1 MASSPSSFADES
13 RIPRKRMIDTKTITV
28 VDTVRSIGDRSLDKW
43 SGNTAMDRI
52 EADMKIYREITD
64 LILSLSKEDSEGESS
79 SKCSKAFSSL
89 LAYAVK
95 QKFDDDTFISSKY
108 MFNNISIY
116 KIAAEQTKRV

>member
-1 MASSPSSFADES
+1 MASSSSSSADES

-43 SGNTAMDRI
+43 SGNTAVDRI

-64 LILSLSKEDSEGESS
+64 LILLLSKEDGEEESS
-79 SKCSKAFSSL
+79 SKRSKVFISL

-95 QKFDDDTFISSKY
+95 QKFDDDTFIASKY
-108 MFNNISIY
+108 TFNNISIY
-116 KIAAEQTKRV
+116 NR